1 MVPKSEEARSI
12 WGLPSVHV
20 PLDLADIDKFPL
32 LAQALQVWRRAA
44 ADRIPETIDPLDMP
58 PALIKGISLIE
69 WRQDEGDW
77 YVRLAS
83 TLLRQG
89 HGAPLSGA
97 RLADG
102 LRPDQAQR
110 MRERIRAMQDK
121 GEPALDRFD
130 FDDRQGRFWAYVR
143 LALPLSSDGVK
154 QDRYALIFDPETFGQ
169 RIKD

>member
-20 PLDLADIDKFPL
+20 PLDLADIDRFPL
-32 LAQALQVWRRAA
+32 LAQAFEVWRRAS

-69 WRQDEGDW
+69 WREDEGDW

-97 RLADG
+97 KLADG

-110 MRERIRAMQDK
+110 MRDRIRAMQEK

-130 FDDRQGRFWAYVR
+130 FDDRQGRIWAYVR

-154 QDRYALIFDPETFGQ
+154 RDRYALIFDPETFGQ
-169 RIKD
+169 RIED